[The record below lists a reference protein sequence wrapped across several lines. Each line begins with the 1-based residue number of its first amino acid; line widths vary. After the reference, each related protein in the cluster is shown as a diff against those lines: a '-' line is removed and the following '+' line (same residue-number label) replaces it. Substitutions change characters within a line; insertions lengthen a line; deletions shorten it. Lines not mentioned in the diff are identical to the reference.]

1 MAEQNAAAEK
11 DDNPV
16 FNLLDEKE
24 RKRLLEK
31 KLEKQMKKIQKQME
45 KEKQRIET
53 RKREKAEKKKQK
65 QEGVL
70 GLEIGNNNQSAKQET
85 VILGEV
91 KVKDEVKQ
99 EIKEE
104 ADSDDDVDGVPMEED
119 KVAEVAKLKH
129 HVIPGGLLEPEQRDT
144 VKLAQNATTKNGPAK

>member
-1 MAEQNAAAEK
+1 MCSIRIISRTFSKPGPKK

-70 GLEIGNNNQSAKQET
+70 GKFY
-85 VILGEV
+85 
-91 KVKDEVKQ
+91 
-99 EIKEE
+99 
-104 ADSDDDVDGVPMEED
+104 
-119 KVAEVAKLKH
+119 
-129 HVIPGGLLEPEQRDT
+129 
-144 VKLAQNATTKNGPAK
+144 